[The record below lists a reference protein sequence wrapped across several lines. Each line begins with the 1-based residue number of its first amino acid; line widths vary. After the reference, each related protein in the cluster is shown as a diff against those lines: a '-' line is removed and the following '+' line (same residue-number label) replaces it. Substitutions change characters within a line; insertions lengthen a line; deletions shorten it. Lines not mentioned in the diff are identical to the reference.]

1 VPAVRTGALV
11 VNDHLAAGI
20 RTGCLPFLF
29 ILRKETPVNEITS
42 KVIRDLDNLFKFYTV
57 VALLG
62 AMTFISSIAVKSW
75 IAAGISGA
83 ITLLGTF
90 IAYRIELEIEDQKV
104 VTKSLDAARR
114 EKVAQY
120 YRKESSDG
128 KEKRS
133 NV

>member
-1 VPAVRTGALV
+1 M
-11 VNDHLAAGI
+11 
-20 RTGCLPFLF
+20 
-29 ILRKETPVNEITS
+29 NEITS